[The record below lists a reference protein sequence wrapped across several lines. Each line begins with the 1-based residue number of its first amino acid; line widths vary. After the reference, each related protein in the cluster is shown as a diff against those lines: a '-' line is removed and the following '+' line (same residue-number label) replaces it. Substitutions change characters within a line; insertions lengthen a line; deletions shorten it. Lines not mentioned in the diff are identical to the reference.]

1 MSVAET
7 ATGWQL
13 GSPRTPL
20 ECLTNRQ
27 YCHLSGGRR
36 LFPNRRTIT
45 PVLTTLDTN
54 ARHCY
59 SPFEVYSS
67 PIKAPQNEDDRLSK
81 DDSPSSTGSVKIGL
95 LSTLDLP
102 PLEAETSSVHDNFG
116 MGSSRSIAK
125 LRSDQVSPPP
135 TDGMSPTANVVES
148 TKQPPQ
154 IEILSVLEHHPY
166 DHSSI
171 GDSDSRQGSQLEQPN
186 SSVKRNPQTSCLV
199 DSTRSEHHASEI
211 KAQPVSAPTPSSSAR
226 DLGHIR
232 DTVHQ
237 IDSWESSV
245 KLCTTFSNHDGR
257 IQINHH
263 ARMTVI
269 VPKLYIAA
277 ERTKLSITV
286 SNGIRG
292 KHERLLGPGQYS
304 LFFEEDLSS
313 VDATSSKEGEII
325 IVRDT
330 CDLDLPLNLYLTLTY
345 RLRDPQF
352 MVALLPTFRP
362 REGAT
367 LSEVVALTHP
377 SPPLAM
383 KPLSRGDFSTWKEV
397 TSSFAQATYFER
409 VNIPRLYPKELKDNI
424 AIKIWTP
431 SPVFFNCLDSLRPCD
446 LVWNFD
452 MTVEEVIGGTVE
464 CDMTFCL
471 QVGEADRLVSI
482 DPHGWAP
489 KYFVIDGRLATEQAG
504 EWRENEK
511 GLLTLFKR
519 SGMARGP
526 IRLETHWQEPS
537 YIASSNH
544 GDTLD
549 LPLPRVTDL
558 KVVGGGLTF
567 RLGKSKGSGDLHEC
581 FSLEKC
587 TELLVLGHSGASSG
601 SYSFY
606 NGPHIRLPPMFPGY
620 KLYLNPASDEHLHHT
635 HSVAEKDHPA
645 ELGSKELGDNIDL
658 SHNADYQKPPP
669 IEHRANLRPLTDRL
683 SISPIAEEDDP
694 TELQSKASGGS
705 PRTGDN
711 AQSQVAS
718 HDAPNDYPLLARS
731 SSYTLLA
738 IFLTFCLIFCVS
750 FYTHPMDTN
759 SLQRGSSTWEQ
770 SGYDKS
776 QTLGWYEAGNDSLS
790 GAYRDGNEA
799 KAQDNQRPFEGKAL
813 YTPHKNEAERARWEV
828 VRDWLDQILDGRE
841 WQGYA

>member
-1 MSVAET
+1 
-7 ATGWQL
+7 
-13 GSPRTPL
+13 
-20 ECLTNRQ
+20 
-27 YCHLSGGRR
+27 
-36 LFPNRRTIT
+36 
-45 PVLTTLDTN
+45 
-54 ARHCY
+54 
-59 SPFEVYSS
+59 
-67 PIKAPQNEDDRLSK
+67 
-81 DDSPSSTGSVKIGL
+81 
-95 LSTLDLP
+95 
-102 PLEAETSSVHDNFG
+102 
-116 MGSSRSIAK
+116 
-125 LRSDQVSPPP
+125 
-135 TDGMSPTANVVES
+135 MSPTANVVES
-148 TKQPPQ
+148 TIQPPQ
-154 IEILSVLEHHPY
+154 IESLSVFKHHPY
-166 DHSSI
+166 DHSTI
-171 GDSDSRQGSQLEQPN
+171 GDSDSGQGSQLEQPN
-186 SSVKRNPQTSCLV
+186 SGVKRKPQTSCLL

-211 KAQPVSAPTPSSSAR
+211 EAQPVSALTLSSSTR
-226 DLGHIR
+226 DLGHIK

-245 KLCTTFSNHDGR
+245 KVCTTFSNHDGTL
-257 IQINHH
+257 QINHH

-304 LFFEEDLSS
+304 LFFQEDLSS
-313 VDATSSKEGEII
+313 ADATSCKEGEII
-325 IVRDT
+325 IGRDT

-345 RLRDPQF
+345 HLRDPQF

-362 REGAT
+362 RKGAA

-397 TSSFAQATYFER
+397 TSPFAQATYFER
-409 VNIPRLYPKELKDNI
+409 VNIPRLYPKELRDDI

-431 SPVFFNCLDSLRPCD
+431 SPVFFNCLDNLQPCD

-452 MTVEEVIGGTVE
+452 MTVEEIIGGTLE
-464 CDMTFCL
+464 CDMNFSL

-489 KYFVIDGRLATEQAG
+489 KYFSIDGRLATEQAG

-511 GLLTLFKR
+511 GLLTLFKH
-519 SGMARGP
+519 SGMGRGP

-537 YIASSNH
+537 DTASSNH

-558 KVVGGGLTF
+558 KVVGGGLTY
-567 RLGKSKGSGDLHEC
+567 RLGKSKGPGDPHKYL
-581 FSLEKC
+581 STKSC

-606 NGPHIRLPPMFPGY
+606 NGPHVRLPPMFPGY
-620 KLYLNPASDEHLHHT
+620 KLYLNHASDEHLP
-635 HSVAEKDHPA
+635 HSDSATEKDHLA
-645 ELGSKELGDNIDL
+645 DLGSKESCGNIDL
-658 SHNADYQKPPP
+658 SHNADYPKPPP
-669 IEHRANLRPLTDRL
+669 FEHRGNLRPRTDRL

-694 TELQSKASGGS
+694 MELQSKDSGGS
-705 PRTGDN
+705 PKTGDN
-711 AQSQVAS
+711 VQSQMAS
-718 HDAPNDYPLLARS
+718 YDARNDYPPLARL

-738 IFLTFCLIFCVS
+738 IFLTFCLIFCVRL
-750 FYTHPMDTN
+750 YTHPIKTN
-759 SLQRGSSTWEQ
+759 SVQRGSSTQEN

-790 GAYRDGNEA
+790 GAYMDGNKENS
-799 KAQDNQRPFEGKAL
+799 QGVQRESEEKAL
-813 YTPHKNEAERARWEV
+813 DMPHKNEAERARWEV
-828 VRDWLDQILDGRE
+828 VRDWLDQVLDGRE

>member
-1 MSVAET
+1 MS
-7 ATGWQL
+7 
-13 GSPRTPL
+13 S
-20 ECLTNRQ
+20 
-27 YCHLSGGRR
+27 GRR
-36 LFPNRRTIT
+36 LFPSRRTIT
-45 PVLTTLDTN
+45 PVLTTLNTN

-59 SPFEVYSS
+59 SLFEVYSS
-67 PIKAPQNEDDRLSK
+67 PIKAPQNGDEQLCK

-95 LSTLDLP
+95 LSRLDLP
-102 PLEAETSSVHDNFG
+102 PLEAETSSVHDDFG

-125 LRSDQVSPPP
+125 LKFDQALAPP
-135 TDGMSPTANVVES
+135 TDGMSPTANVIKS

-154 IEILSVLEHHPY
+154 TESLSVLKHHPY
-166 DHSSI
+166 DHRSI
-171 GDSDSRQGSQLEQPN
+171 GDSVSGQDSKLERPN
-186 SSVKRNPQTSCLV
+186 SSVERKPQVGCPVESA
-199 DSTRSEHHASEI
+199 RSEHHASEVEA
-211 KAQPVSAPTPSSSAR
+211 KSVSAPTLSLSVR
-226 DLGHIR
+226 DIGHIK

-245 KLCTTFSNHDGR
+245 KLCTTFSNYDGG

-304 LFFEEDLSS
+304 LFFQEDLSS
-313 VDATSSKEGEII
+313 ADATSSKEGEII

-362 REGAT
+362 HKGAT

-377 SPPLAM
+377 SPPLFM

-397 TSSFAQATYFER
+397 ISSFAQATYLER
-409 VNIPRLYPKELKDNI
+409 VNIPRLYPKELKDDI

-431 SPVFFNCLDSLRPCD
+431 SPVFFNCLDRLQPCD

-452 MTVEEVIGGTVE
+452 MTVEEVIGGPVE
-464 CDMTFCL
+464 CDMSFSL

-489 KYFVIDGRLATEQAG
+489 KYFVIDGRLATEQTG

-537 YIASSNH
+537 DIASSIH

-558 KVVGGGLTF
+558 KVVGGGLTC
-567 RLGKSKGSGDLHEC
+567 RLGKSQGPGDPHKC
-581 FSLEKC
+581 FSDEKC
-587 TELLVLGHSGASSG
+587 MELLVLGHSGASSG

-606 NGPHIRLPPMFPGY
+606 NGPHVRLPPMFPGY
-620 KLYLNPASDEHLHHT
+620 KLYLNPTSDEHLHHSD
-635 HSVAEKDHPA
+635 SVTEKDHPA
-645 ELGSKELGDNIDL
+645 ELGSIKLGHNIDL
-658 SHNADYQKPPP
+658 GHNADYGKPPP
-669 IEHRANLRPLTDRL
+669 LGHRRDLRPLTDRL
-683 SISPIAEEDDP
+683 SFSPIAEEDDP
-694 TELQSKASGGS
+694 MELQNKASGGS
-705 PRTGDN
+705 PKTGDN

-718 HDAPNDYPLLARS
+718 YDVPNEYPPLARS

-738 IFLTFCLIFCVS
+738 IFLTFCLIFYVRL
-750 FYTHPMDTN
+750 YTHPMETN
-759 SLQRGSSTWEQ
+759 SVQRGSSTEEH
-770 SGYDKS
+770 SGYYKS

-790 GAYRDGNEA
+790 GAYMDGKEA
-799 KAQDNQRPFEGKAL
+799 KPQGGQRKSEEKAL
-813 YTPHKNEAERARWEV
+813 NMPHKNEAERARWEV
-828 VRDWLDQILDGRE
+828 LRDWLDQVLDGRE
-841 WQGYA
+841 WQGYG

>member
-1 MSVAET
+1 MT
-7 ATGWQL
+7 AASWQL

-20 ECLTNRQ
+20 ECLTNRENYQ

-36 LFPNRRTIT
+36 LFPSRRTIT
-45 PVLTTLDTN
+45 PVLTTLNTN

-67 PIKAPQNEDDRLSK
+67 PIKAPQNEDDQLSK
-81 DDSPSSTGSVKIGL
+81 NDSPSSTGSVKIGL

-102 PLEAETSSVHDNFG
+102 PLEAETSLVHDNFG
-116 MGSSRSIAK
+116 MGSSKSIAK
-125 LRSDQVSPPP
+125 LKFDQASPPP
-135 TDGMSPTANVVES
+135 TDGMSPTANVVKS

-154 IEILSVLEHHPY
+154 TESLSVLKHHPY
-166 DHSSI
+166 DHRSI
-171 GDSDSRQGSQLEQPN
+171 GDSDSGQGSKLEQPN
-186 SSVKRNPQTSCLV
+186 FSVERKPETGCLV
-199 DSTRSEHHASEI
+199 DSTRSEHHATEI
-211 KAQPVSAPTPSSSAR
+211 EAQPVSAPTPSSSVR
-226 DLGHIR
+226 DLGHMKDI
-232 DTVHQ
+232 VHQ

-304 LFFEEDLSS
+304 LFFQEDLSS
-313 VDATSSKEGEII
+313 ADAASSKEGEII

-352 MVALLPTFRP
+352 MVTLLPTFRP
-362 REGAT
+362 RKGAT

-409 VNIPRLYPKELKDNI
+409 VNIPRLYPKELKDDI

-431 SPVFFNCLDSLRPCD
+431 SPVFFNCLDSLQPCD

-452 MTVEEVIGGTVE
+452 MTVEEVIGGTIE
-464 CDMTFCL
+464 CDMSFSL

-519 SGMARGP
+519 SGMTRGP

-537 YIASSNH
+537 DIASSNH

-558 KVVGGGLTF
+558 KVVGGGLTC
-567 RLGKSKGSGDLHEC
+567 RLGKSKGPGDPHKC
-581 FSLEKC
+581 FSAEKC

-606 NGPHIRLPPMFPGY
+606 NWPHVRLPPMFPGY
-620 KLYLNPASDEHLHHT
+620 KLYLNPASDEHLHHSD
-635 HSVAEKDHPA
+635 SVTEKDHPA
-645 ELGSKELGDNIDL
+645 ELGSKESGRNIDL

-669 IEHRANLRPLTDRL
+669 FEHRGNLRPLTDRL

-694 TELQSKASGGS
+694 MELQSKASGGS
-705 PRTGDN
+705 PKIGDN

-718 HDAPNDYPLLARS
+718 YDGPNDYPTLARS
-731 SSYTLLA
+731 SSHTLLT
-738 IFLTFCLIFCVS
+738 IFLTICLIFCVH
-750 FYTHPMDTN
+750 FYVHPLDTN
-759 SLQRGSSTWEQ
+759 SLQRGSSTQEHL
-770 SGYDKS
+770 GHDKV
-776 QTLGWYEAGNDSLS
+776 QILDWYEAGNDSLS
-790 GAYRDGNEA
+790 GAYMDGNEA
-799 KAQDNQRPFEGKAL
+799 KSQGSQRKSEEKAL
-813 YTPHKNEAERARWEV
+813 EIPHKNEAERARWEV
-828 VRDWLDQILDGRE
+828 VRDWLDQVLDGRE